1 MKPLA
6 ITASAEAEL
15 RQATKWYTERD
26 PRVAIRF
33 TTEIRRTLELL
44 ESFPQI
50 GGRVPAV
57 SDPAIRRLPVHSFP
71 YHVVFVDM
79 ADHFEVIAIAHNR
92 RQPAYFMPR

>member
-1 MKPLA
+1 MKPLTF
-6 ITASAEAEL
+6 TAAAEAEL
-15 RQATKWYTERD
+15 RQATSWYTERD
-26 PRVAIRF
+26 PRVGWRF
-33 TTEIRRTLELL
+33 TAEIRRTLELL

-57 SDPAIRRLPVHSFP
+57 ADPALRRLPVHSFP

-79 ADHFEVIAIAHNR
+79 DDHLEVVAIAHNR